1 MTLTSYGYEQL
12 YDVKKYLISNQS
24 VNYVHVYQTQWPF
37 IISVQESTYI
47 VTPESIYI
55 LVYHV

>member
-12 YDVKKYLISNQS
+12 TIWCQKVF
-24 VNYVHVYQTQWPF
+24 NYVHVYQTQWPF